1 MTTDTDTLVAQALAL
16 VNEDRRGE
24 LADIITAMLEVAVR
38 TTNDM
43 WITRLSQW
51 EPTPAEDA
59 IGYVIHGPAFGSNAD
74 QVQQVRDLIRDAR
87 ARTGAAVPV
96 EEVTP

>member
-1 MTTDTDTLVAQALAL
+1 MDSDTLLAQALAL
-16 VNEDRRGE
+16 VNDDRRGA

-51 EPTPAEDA
+51 EPTPAVDA
-59 IGYVIHGPAFGSNAD
+59 IGYVIHGPAFGSNSE
-74 QVQQVRDLIRDAR
+74 QVQQVSVLIQDAR
-87 ARTGAAVPV
+87 ARAGMPLG
-96 EEVTP
+96 EVYDAP